1 MSSCTPSCLDV
12 DEATPAVVEWEH
24 DGATHCFTKPDPK
37 IDSIMLRIHL
47 SGLCA
52 TFELRFPMNLKGVE
66 GISPVTISVDP
77 SSITSFDFAFASTA
91 PEAVQEKFKCPV
103 ACLRFQ
109 TNKNIRLFVPTAA
122 KEPLAPSRTQSGKV
136 LDALRMLS
144 AATSFGI
151 YVDATKFSKA
161 ELQSISDAVKQ
172 TRLTSFHKQH
182 PAASTSTSTESKAVD
197 LSPQDDAPP
206 AYDETGSPPP
216 APPINERKR
225 RRISSP
231 DEARDELAQI
241 WAELKA
247 RTEKDR
253 LVHQELSALRQENRS
268 LRTDLDQL
276 RQQVTTFRE
285 DFSSLQRDVEQL
297 QGQDKHSADVLEG
310 YDTRLIELRDDL
322 EDLDAK
328 VDSIQEHR
336 DENGVAQS
344 FLDRVRSDVYD
355 DIVTRLTS

>member
-1 MSSCTPSCLDV
+1 MSSSISPCLDV
-12 DEATPAVVEWEH
+12 DETTPAVVEWEH
-24 DGATHCFTKPDPK
+24 DGATHCFSKPDPK
-37 IDSIMLRIHL
+37 IDNIMLRIHL

-52 TFELRFPMNLKGVE
+52 IVELRFPMNLKGVE
-66 GISPVTISVDP
+66 GISPVAISIDP
-77 SSITSFDFAFASTA
+77 PSITSFDFAFAPTA
-91 PEAVQEKFKCPV
+91 PESVQEKFKCPV
-103 ACLRFQ
+103 ACLKFQ
-109 TNKNIRLFVPTAA
+109 TNKNIRLLVPTAA

-151 YVDATKFSKA
+151 YVDATKLSKA
-161 ELQSISDAVKQ
+161 ELQSISDAVKKS
-172 TRLTSFHKQH
+172 RLAPFHNQQP
-182 PAASTSTSTESKAVD
+182 PANTETKAID

-216 APPINERKR
+216 APPNNERKR

-247 RTEKDR
+247 RSEKER
-253 LVHQELSALRQENRS
+253 LVQQELAALRQENSS

-285 DFSSLQRDVEQL
+285 DLSSLQRDVEQL

-310 YDTRLIELRDDL
+310 YDTRLVELRDDL

-336 DENGVAQS
+336 DENGLAQS

>member
-1 MSSCTPSCLDV
+1 MSSFTSPCLDV
-12 DEATPAVVEWEH
+12 DETTPAVVEWEH
-24 DGATHCFTKPDPK
+24 DGVTHCFSKPDPK
-37 IDSIMLRIHL
+37 IDSIMLRVHL

-52 TFELRFPMNLKGVE
+52 TVELRFPMNLKGVE
-66 GISPVTISVDP
+66 GISPVAISIDP

-91 PEAVQEKFKCPV
+91 SEAVQEKFKCPV
-103 ACLRFQ
+103 ACLKFQ

-161 ELQSISDAVKQ
+161 ELQSISDAAKQ
-172 TRLTSFHKQH
+172 TRLAPFHNQYP
-182 PAASTSTSTESKAVD
+182 PANIETKVVD

-247 RTEKDR
+247 RSEKDR
-253 LVHQELSALRQENRS
+253 LVQQELSTLRQENRS
-268 LRTDLDQL
+268 LKTDFDQL

-285 DFSSLQRDVEQL
+285 EFSSLQRDVEQL
-297 QGQDKHSADVLEG
+297 QCQDKHSADLLES
-310 YDTRLIELRDDL
+310 YDTRLVELREDL

>member
-1 MSSCTPSCLDV
+1 MSSSTSPCLDV
-12 DEATPAVVEWEH
+12 DETAPAVIEWEH
-24 DGATHCFTKPDPK
+24 DGATHCFSKPDPK

-52 TFELRFPMNLKGVE
+52 TIELRFPMNLKGVE
-66 GISPVTISVDP
+66 GISIVAISIDP

-91 PEAVQEKFKCPV
+91 PGTVQEKFKCPV
-103 ACLRFQ
+103 ACLKFQ
-109 TNKNIRLFVPTAA
+109 TNKNVRLFVPTAA

-144 AATSFGI
+144 AATSFSI

-172 TRLTSFHKQH
+172 TRFAPSHDKH
-182 PAASTSTSTESKAVD
+182 PSANTETKVID
-197 LSPQDDAPP
+197 LSPEDDAPP

-231 DEARDELAQI
+231 NEARDELAQI

-247 RTEKDR
+247 RSERDR
-253 LVHQELSALRQENRS
+253 LVHQELSALRQENS
-268 LRTDLDQL
+268 NLRTDLDQL

-310 YDTRLIELRDDL
+310 YDTRLVELRDDL

-344 FLDRVRSDVYD
+344 FLDKVRSDVYD

>member
-1 MSSCTPSCLDV
+1 
-12 DEATPAVVEWEH
+12 
-24 DGATHCFTKPDPK
+24 
-37 IDSIMLRIHL
+37 
-47 SGLCA
+47 
-52 TFELRFPMNLKGVE
+52 
-66 GISPVTISVDP
+66 
-77 SSITSFDFAFASTA
+77 
-91 PEAVQEKFKCPV
+91 
-103 ACLRFQ
+103 
-109 TNKNIRLFVPTAA
+109 
-122 KEPLAPSRTQSGKV
+122 

-161 ELQSISDAVKQ
+161 ELQSISDAAKQ
-172 TRLTSFHKQH
+172 TRLAPFHNQYP
-182 PAASTSTSTESKAVD
+182 PANIETKVVD

-247 RTEKDR
+247 RSEKDR
-253 LVHQELSALRQENRS
+253 LVQQELSTLRQENRS
-268 LRTDLDQL
+268 LKTDFDQL

-297 QGQDKHSADVLEG
+297 QCQDKHSADLLES
-310 YDTRLIELRDDL
+310 YDTRLVELRDDL